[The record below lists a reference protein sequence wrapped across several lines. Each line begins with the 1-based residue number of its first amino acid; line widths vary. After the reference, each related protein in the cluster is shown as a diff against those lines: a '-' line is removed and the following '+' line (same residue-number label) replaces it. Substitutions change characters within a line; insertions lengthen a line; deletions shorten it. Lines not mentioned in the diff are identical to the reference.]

1 MSTLKSHWSQSLCVL
16 FALLLLSLP
25 VMAQTITGTISGI
38 VTDPQGSVIPGATVT
53 LIDEKT
59 NSTRSDV
66 ANEEGRF
73 SFTAVQPGNYT
84 LRIEREGFQAL
95 ERRGTVLSA
104 NEILALGEV
113 KLEPGQVS

>member
-1 MSTLKSHWSQSLCVL
+1 MSTSKSPWAMLLCVL
-16 FALLLLSLP
+16 FTILLLSLP
-25 VMAQTITGTISGI
+25 VVAQTITGTITGT
-38 VTDPQGSVIPGATVT
+38 VTDPQRSVIPGATVT

-113 KLEPGQVS
+113 KLEPWQV